1 MENEQES
8 EETAHME
15 EGYAAEKE
23 GAGGQREG
31 EERKE
36 RAANDGDVQNG
47 AEREMGICL
56 KCGKTA
62 PLYNNLCED
71 CFRSSVRVSH
81 LPHVLKMKICLKC
94 SYMMNPQTGQRVV
107 EWKEGVKETVENSME
122 IRKDAHLLSIE
133 TTFRERD
140 DYIIDVETEVEA
152 ELAGLTFR
160 ERHSSEMRLTYGV
173 CNRCSRQYG
182 NYYEALIQLRGGKR
196 PLTEEEIEYA
206 EGLVERK
213 VEESGAENAFIS
225 RVESIHKGR
234 DFYLGDRSLGKE
246 IARELHHHFGGEFL
260 ETFSLAGRKD
270 GRDVHRA
277 TYLVRLSDYRT
288 GDFVLFEERVHRIT
302 KVGTKTIALVS
313 LTTGKDTTVK
323 ERDYSGIHPIAGDIV
338 EAVVVSALEDEA
350 QLLDPVNYRT
360 VAVLTP
366 HHPLRAGET
375 VKAFRYEERLYLL
388 PESD

>member
-1 MENEQES
+1 MENELES
-8 EETAHME
+8 EENAHTE
-15 EGYAAEKE
+15 VGEP
-23 GAGGQREG
+23 AGNERASGQSEG
-31 EERKE
+31 EERKG
-36 RAANDGDVQNG
+36 RKGNGKDVQNG

-62 PLYNNLCED
+62 PLYHNLCED

-81 LPHVLKMKICLKC
+81 LPHVLKMKICLRC
-94 SYMMNPQTGQRVV
+94 SYMMNPQTGQRIV
-107 EWKEGVKETVENSME
+107 EWKEGVKETVENFME
-122 IRKDAHLLSIE
+122 IRKDAHLLSLE

-140 DYIIDVETEVEA
+140 DYIFDVETGVEA
-152 ELAGLTFR
+152 ELEGFIFW

-196 PLTEEEIEYA
+196 LLTEEEIEYA
-206 EGLVERK
+206 EDLVERK

-234 DFYLGDRSLGKE
+234 DFYLGDRSLGKD

-277 TYLVRLSDYRT
+277 TYLVRLSDYRA
-288 GDFVLFEERVHRIT
+288 GDFVLFGERVHRIT

-338 EAVVVSALEDEA
+338 EAVVVSALKDEA

-375 VKAFRYEERLYLL
+375 VKVFRYEERLYLL
-388 PESD
+388 PESE